1 MIVKKIVPLILILP
15 MLLQYAYMPLPV
27 KAADRKFTRATAEK
41 LAVNNSDDYTKLESE
56 LALKEVELV
65 QAVKSIK
72 LKKKNMSTFRWSPL
86 LNFKFPEQANFEE
99 EYEFTFKPVQ
109 IEAEIDV
116 LKHKLTD
123 QKLADKEKVNNV
135 YTRIVV
141 SEKYL
146 SYYKERLDE
155 LEDRAERTKLELK
168 TGNRSIED
176 VEFLEEKIKTLK
188 SRQISEESRLIEA
201 KKEMSSLCGID
212 VTTGYEFEEEFAW
225 LDLSRSQLPGFIE
238 STLDGDAAFYETGMN
253 VITSKISL
261 ETNYQLMEN
270 QYGDKMSY
278 ISDYVKTA
286 LANEKIDSKA
296 FKLKYDEFLKAIDQP
311 WQGNIRILF
320 VKIPKEWFKG
330 EISGIRYVEDSSY
343 SLFEAAL
350 SYQDAVLEKKNQQTE
365 LEGRVESEYNNLVS
379 LRKAYDNSRK
389 NVEDSKKDLEKSG
402 ILYKLGE
409 MGQEEYL
416 ALMDEFEELQIES
429 LEAMAEY
436 SNTIYAFDRFT
447 CGGIS
452 ALLSMGTAGRS
463 SVEAV
468 YAQGARYYL
477 ESIIHNEEFRLSVS
491 IPVDFPIDI
500 THFELWCNN
509 QQIGER
515 TEISDN
521 IRHLKLAL
529 SDVEEVKL
537 RFYSDDEFIDDC
549 LINPESNSGSLS
561 IVQEYRVNKTQDMT
575 IGTYEYTRNNITGMI
590 TLAIKPESAENI
602 GFYRILNGEG
612 RTLGAG
618 EKIPV
623 KKGFVY
629 LGLLAGSLEELE
641 LELYDEEE
649 NLLYKGYFDTVNSKI
664 KKEDGADETR

>member
-1 MIVKKIVPLILILP
+1 MSVKKIVPLILILP

-56 LALKEVELV
+56 MALKEVELV

-86 LNFKFPEQANFEE
+86 LNFKFPEQANFDE

-452 ALLSMGTAGRS
+452 ALLSTGTAGRS

-590 TLAIKPESAENI
+590 TLTIKPESAENI